1 MGAYHSVEANQATG
15 WLDSTPLCCCAP
27 GYWVDHGEENRE
39 NDGNYKTRSVVSE
52 QPRSHRQLRQQAMS
66 KTSSMYTDR
75 PTTRDSLRHW
85 VGRKNVETKY
95 WDAESFTGSI
105 VKRQWSTRSS
115 KSAKSR
121 PPISNPTEFRHVD
134 GTSNTAEQA
143 TTRRRNPSFRPLE
156 LSIYQPDFRLS
167 PLPDFTKES
176 WYFMPDLPR
185 PDRTFGYVDQDDE
198 ADGSQSLVR
207 RKPARFQSVD
217 AFVDAME
224 YVGGDEEEMDYPL
237 PRRNLRRT
245 SSLPDTNCLT
255 MVDMGY
261 TGLSSRAESP
271 VDTSGPMAVPRT
283 RPDGSNGRV
292 FRKFQSRQ
300 GSRPSIEQAI
310 DELNN
315 IVVEARAQ
323 KNGPLSPSQG
333 HIPAIAPH
341 LKMTHVRSETL
352 SDIGSAFSTPYAT
365 KHMSSESELPV
376 PDIDL
381 DMEYEAIVA
390 NADEKARHDILVSFP
405 QPPGAAVTSNKSTR
419 SRLAGL
425 LRRNAKGTADST
437 ATPSPTEPL
446 ITSNLPR
453 GSPFFKCEDA
463 AKMTSST
470 ARTVFGPNTSR
481 YTATSFGSSLSDTST
496 FVTVTESDSDATSR
510 RSMTPDTDHT
520 TAGSDSS
527 GSPRS
532 IHVPVRR
539 LGVDT
544 ALRGSHARSL
554 TASVVI
560 DNASKYSSSRS
571 NSNRSD
577 QSARRKPAIR
587 NRPDAARAP
596 VVHSTAAAKY
606 TPAAP
611 PSHAV
616 DDGAF
621 IGVAVSPDDEDDY
634 IEEVPRSEPPAAYST
649 FDPLKSH
656 PPVSPTESDYGYAY
670 GYGYGYEPEELQQQ
684 RTSVVGLAF

>member
-15 WLDSTPLCCCAP
+15 WLDSTPLGCCAP
-27 GYWVDHGEENRE
+27 GYWADRGEGYRE
-39 NDGNYKTRSVVSE
+39 NDRNYKTRSVVSE
-52 QPRSHRQLRQQAMS
+52 QPRSHRQFRQQAMS

-85 VGRKNVETKY
+85 VGRRNVETKY
-95 WDAESFTGSI
+95 WDAESFTGSMR
-105 VKRQWSTRSS
+105 KRQWSKRSS

-121 PPISNPTEFRHVD
+121 PQISNPTEFRHVD

-143 TTRRRNPSFRPLE
+143 TPRRRNATFRPLQ
-156 LSIYQPDFRLS
+156 LSIYQPDSRLS
-167 PLPDFTKES
+167 PLPDFTSDS
-176 WYFMPDLPR
+176 WIFMPDLPR
-185 PDRTFGYVDQDDE
+185 PDRAFGHADQDDE
-198 ADGSQSLVR
+198 SDGSQFLVR
-207 RKPARFQSVD
+207 RKPVRSQSVD

-224 YVGGDEEEMDYPL
+224 FVGDSEGMDYPV
-237 PRRNLRRT
+237 PRSNLKRT
-245 SSLPDTNCLT
+245 SSLPDTNRLT
-255 MVDMGY
+255 TVDMGY
-261 TGLSSRAESP
+261 NELSSRAESP

-283 RPDGSNGRV
+283 RADGTNGSV

-352 SDIGSAFSTPYAT
+352 SDIGSAFSTPYST
-365 KHMSSESELPV
+365 KHMSSESDLPV

-381 DMEYEAIVA
+381 DMEYEAVCA
-390 NADEKARHDILVSFP
+390 KADEKARHDILVSFP

-419 SRLAGL
+419 SRLAGF
-425 LRRNAKGTADST
+425 LRRNPKGMADST

-446 ITSNLPR
+446 ITSSLPR
-453 GSPFFKCEDA
+453 GSPFYKCEDA
-463 AKMTSST
+463 TNMTSST
-470 ARTVFGPNTSR
+470 ATPRTVFGPNTSR
-481 YTATSFGSSLSDTST
+481 YTATSFGSTSSDSST
-496 FVTVTESDSDATSR
+496 FVTVTESESDATST

-544 ALRGSHARSL
+544 ALRDSHARSM
-554 TASVVI
+554 TASVVM

-577 QSARRKPAIR
+577 QSARRKP
-587 NRPDAARAP
+587 
-596 VVHSTAAAKY
+596 VVQSSAAAKY
-606 TPAAP
+606 TPATA

-616 DDGAF
+616 DDSAF
-621 IGVAVSPDDEDDY
+621 IGVAVSPDDEDDDV
-634 IEEVPRSEPPAAYST
+634 ETVQRSEPPMAYST

-656 PPVSPTESDYGYAY
+656 PPVSPIEPDYGYAY
-670 GYGYGYEPEELQQQ
+670 GYGYGYDSEEPQQ
-684 RTSVVGLAF
+684 RPSVVGLAF